1 MHNIILYP
9 LLEDDKWWSENASYT
24 ISVIVEYFRSLN
36 VQFIP
41 IEHYLY
47 KLLVNALIKANRLYQ
62 LHQYLQYHVLSD
74 SKPLA
79 CLLLSIESTYAASN
93 QLALD
98 MLKRLGTANEEIC
111 DVLLSK
117 GLILSALRFAIQMGL
132 DESLMPGKFLETAK
146 DLNDPQIYYE
156 VFKFFEERNLR
167 LRNTRAFKSDDN
179 CGIYVRHFSSLFQPK
194 MASVLTAK
202 FFEDAI
208 TN

>member
-9 LLEDDKWWSENASYT
+9 LLEDEKWWTENSKYT
-24 ISVIVEYFRSLN
+24 ISIIIEYFRSLN
-36 VQFIP
+36 CQFIP
-41 IEHYLY
+41 IEHFLY

-62 LHQYLQYHVLSD
+62 LHQYLQYHVFSD

-79 CLLLSIESTYAASN
+79 CLLLSIESTYPASN

-117 GLILSALRFAIQMGL
+117 GLILSALRFATQMGL
-132 DESLMPGKFLETAK
+132 DNTLMPGKFLETAK

-167 LRNTRAFKSDDN
+167 LSNTPAFKPDDN
-179 CGIYVRHFSSLFQPK
+179 CDIYVRHFVSLFQSR
-194 MASVLTAK
+194 ASLSPAK
-202 FFEDAI
+202 A
-208 TN
+208 TKSARN